1 MQAKDKVVLLWNQV
15 SCGMK
20 SSFCC
25 GTKSRYVVCKLG
37 ALIGYRVVG
46 VSFALGIEK
55 GLR

>member
-15 SCGMK
+15 CCGMK

-25 GTKSRYVVCKLG
+25 GMKSRYVVCKLG